1 MFNFI
6 FYLCVCVYTGALPY
20 GKSPVASGIE
30 SLTAHIK
37 AGHRLPKPANCSDE
51 MYVVRYPIL

>member
-1 MFNFI
+1 LSSI
-6 FYLCVCVYTGALPY
+6 FGLIIFLTHSFSVCVHTGGLPY

-37 AGHRLPKPANCSDE
+37 AGHRLPKPPNCSDE
-51 MYVVRYPIL
+51 M